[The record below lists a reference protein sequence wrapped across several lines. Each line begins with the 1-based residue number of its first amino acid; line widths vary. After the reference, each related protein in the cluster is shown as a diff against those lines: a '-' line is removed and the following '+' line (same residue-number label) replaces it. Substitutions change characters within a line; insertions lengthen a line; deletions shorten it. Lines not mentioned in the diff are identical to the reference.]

1 MAIDTDKL
9 RNQPTQPRKSRPK
22 AVTGDRVQATNALA
36 MANQSVVGEMQT
48 ILRSA
53 VEAQLQSGAQ
63 AAEIAHRVQTGE
75 LAWGAFQHKLAE
87 LRQEQPRFTPTFQT
101 LDVAAILPSADEMAA
116 TVIGSIDWARLDA
129 VASESLP
136 ASEDIDG
143 L

>member
-1 MAIDTDKL
+1 MPVTDEQLNSK
-9 RNQPTQPRKSRPK
+9 PRKARAK
-22 AVTGDRVQATNALA
+22 AITGDRVQATSALA
-36 MANQSVVGEMQT
+36 VANQAVVGEMQA
-48 ILRSA
+48 ILRTA

-116 TVIGSIDWARLDA
+116 TVIGAIDWARLDA
-129 VASESLP
+129 VASEALP
-136 ASEDIDG
+136 ASNEIDG